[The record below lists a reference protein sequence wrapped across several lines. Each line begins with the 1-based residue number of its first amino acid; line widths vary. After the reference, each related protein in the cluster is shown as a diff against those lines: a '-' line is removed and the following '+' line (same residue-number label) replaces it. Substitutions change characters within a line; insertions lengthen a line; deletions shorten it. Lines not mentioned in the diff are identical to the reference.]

1 MFDVVVMAQGNIMFA
16 NQASVHGE
24 GRPKESLISCY
35 NAVMRKV
42 PIAIAGVA
50 VLLQCS
56 KQSALLVPTRA
67 NPPHVEISNQEHA
80 MAKTTENTVSS
91 STKEFIVACNAG
103 FVEARKMLPVIIGL
117 SEKRTIRNT
126 LVPYNQLLM
135 HLGNS
140 SAMAGLMSEVHPL
153 EDVRN
158 AARDCEQEVSKFA
171 TEIGLNRDLF
181 NAIKALDLSDA
192 DANTQRFVDHTMR
205 DYRRAGVDLND
216 SMRNRLKAIDD
227 ELTKLGQAFSKNISE
242 DTRFIEVTT
251 ADLAGMPADFV
262 ASHSPDSKGVVKIST
277 DYPDYNP
284 FMTYAHSDV
293 ARKALY
299 IAFRS
304 RGDKDN
310 ERILHDILVLRAEKA
325 SLLGYKHWADYITED
340 KMIKTGQAADD
351 FIAKIWKLADKRAKR
366 DYDELLKQLRT
377 HDKAAAAVGDWQKT
391 WLEEEV
397 KKEKYEVD
405 GSEVRNYFEYNNVLQ
420 GLLEITAKIYDIKY
434 IAIDAKQAGGWHE
447 DVKAFDVVRPISGT
461 DQTLGRIFL
470 DMHPRDG
477 KYKHAAQF
485 TLRDG
490 VAGMQLP
497 QGVLVCNFPDPR
509 KSTGP
514 ALLEHDDVVTMFHE
528 FGHLMHHVLGGNQ
541 AWIRQAGVATEW
553 DFVEAPSQM
562 FEEWAWSHE
571 TLSLFAKHVTT
582 GAVIPKD
589 LVAKMQRADKFG
601 VGTQVV
607 QQMFYASVSL
617 DFHQADPAN
626 LNQLETLKALQKKLT
641 PFGYVEGTRFH
652 ASFGHLVG
660 YSAIYYTY
668 MWSKVI
674 AKDLLSPFASK
685 GLMSVPETTAY
696 RDKILAAGGTKDAAD
711 LVKDFLGREY
721 NFKAFERYLSE

>member
-1 MFDVVVMAQGNIMFA
+1 
-16 NQASVHGE
+16 
-24 GRPKESLISCY
+24 
-35 NAVMRKV
+35 
-42 PIAIAGVA
+42 
-50 VLLQCS
+50 
-56 KQSALLVPTRA
+56 
-67 NPPHVEISNQEHA
+67 
-80 MAKTTENTVSS
+80 MAKTTENNVSS
-91 STKEFIVACNAG
+91 STRQFIVDCSAG
-103 FVEARKMLPVIIGL
+103 LVQAKRMLPDIVGV
-117 SEKRTIRNT
+117 SGKRTIQNT

-135 HLGNS
+135 QLGNS

-158 AARDCEQEVSKFA
+158 AARDCEQDVSKFA
-171 TEIGLNRDLF
+171 TDIGLNRDLF
-181 NAIKALDLSDA
+181 NAIKAIDITAA
-192 DANTQRFVDHTMR
+192 DANTKRFVEHTLR
-205 DYRRAGVDLND
+205 DYRRAGVDLD
-216 SMRNRLKAIDD
+216 DAKRERLKTIDD
-227 ELTKLGQAFSKNISE
+227 ELTKLGQAFSKHISE
-242 DTRFIEVTT
+242 DTRFIHVTA

-262 ASHSPDSKGVVKIST
+262 ASHKPDSSGVVNIST

-304 RGDKDN
+304 RGDKNN
-310 ERILHDILVLRAEKA
+310 EQILQDILVLRAEKA
-325 SLLGYKHWADYITED
+325 SLLGYKNWADYITED
-340 KMIKTGQAADD
+340 KMIKTGKAADD
-351 FIAKIWKLADKRAKR
+351 FIVKIWQLADKRAKR
-366 DYDELLKQLRT
+366 DYDDLLNQLRT
-377 HDKAAAAVGDWQKT
+377 HDPAATTVGDWQKT

-405 GSEVRNYFEYNNVLQ
+405 GSEVRNYFEYNSVLQ
-420 GLLEITAKIYDIKY
+420 GLLGITSTIYDIKY
-434 IAIDAKQAGGWHE
+434 VPVDIKQADVWHD
-447 DVKAFDVVRPISGT
+447 DVKVFDVVRKMGGS

-490 VAGMQLP
+490 VAGVQLP

-528 FGHLMHHVLGGNQ
+528 FGHLMHHVLGGDQ

-562 FEEWAWSHE
+562 FEEWAWRHE

-601 VGTQVV
+601 VGIQVV

-626 LNQLETLKALQKKLT
+626 FNQLETLKALQKKLT
-641 PFGYVEGTRFH
+641 PFDYVEGTRFH

-674 AKDLLSPFASK
+674 AKDLLSPFADK

-711 LVKDFLGREY
+711 LVKDFLGRDY